1 MVGHGIEAFKASLL
15 KAIAGGGAPAAK
27 PQVTDEATLQAGQTI
42 LKSGL
47 AISVAQSTK
56 VPRFKTPSLSV
67 RGDCSSRTAATQL
80 PNYPAPTLLHS
91 RARTPITDAWSLH
104 GQCWMQCSGYAP
116 SDRDGVRTS
125 RLLHRSIDHNFA
137 FRQFHF
143 L

>member
-1 MVGHGIEAFKASLL
+1 VAVGHGIEAFKASLL

-91 RARTPITDAWSLH
+91 RARTPITDAAIARPTLDAVQRICPVGSRRYKNK
-104 GQCWMQCSGYAP
+104 QAAP
-116 SDRDGVRTS
+116 SE
-125 RLLHRSIDHNFA
+125 HRS
-137 FRQFHF
+137 
-143 L
+143 